1 MKKLF
6 SYLIFLIIGVG
17 IGVFAYPYLIN
28 MNNGSDAIS
37 TEGEDAQP
45 LYWVAPMDPNYKR
58 DQPGQSPMG
67 MDLIPVYEE
76 NNGNDSPGTVRI
88 SPDVVNNIG
97 VRTAQVE
104 WSSFDNTINTVG
116 YVKYDENRL
125 IHIHPRVEGWIEK
138 LHVKA
143 VGDPVKAGDPLYDI
157 YSPALVNAQE
167 ELVLALKRGNSTLT
181 KAAKERL
188 QALQIPMNTIETLTK
203 TRKPTQT
210 ITVKAPRSGVI
221 DQLNVREGFFVKPGT
236 TMMSIG
242 ALDEVWVLGEI
253 FERQMMNAKPGD
265 EVVMKIDALPGH
277 KWEGQVDYIY
287 PTLDSKT
294 RTAKI
299 RMRFKNPEKLLK
311 PDMFANLMIQNSDS
325 EESLQIP
332 KEALIRTG
340 TQDRVV
346 LALGEGKFK
355 SINVTP
361 GRIGST
367 MVEILD
373 GLDEADRIVTSAQF
387 MLDSESSK
395 TSDFKRLHYGDTE
408 QEQPKS
414 VWVEAKINTL
424 NPDSQIVNMDHP
436 AIDEWQ
442 WPKMTMDFDVA
453 QSIDMQQLKEGMSLH
468 VEISKTNNGGYELSS
483 IHVPDEGQ
491 VMDHS
496 QHQGMDHSQHQNMD
510 HSKQPEMDHSQ
521 HQNMDHSKQ
530 PAMDHSQHQ
539 NMDHSEQPE
548 MDHSQHQNM
557 DHSQHQS
564 SESGKG
570 TIQ

>member
-6 SYLIFLIIGVG
+6 SYSIILIIGVG
-17 IGVFAYPYLIN
+17 IGVFVYPHLNN
-28 MNNGSDAIS
+28 MNNGTGAGS
-37 TEGEDAQP
+37 TAEQEAQP
-45 LYWVAPMDPNYKR
+45 LYWVAPMDPNYRR
-58 DQPGQSPMG
+58 DQPGKSPMG

-76 NNGNDSPGTVRI
+76 DDGSDSPGTVRI

-104 WSSFDNTINTVG
+104 WSKFDNTINTVG
-116 YVKYDENRL
+116 YVQYDENL
-125 IHIHPRVEGWIEK
+125 LVHIHPRVEGWIEK

-143 VGDPVKAGDPLYDI
+143 IGDPINAGDPLYDI

-167 ELVLALKRGNSTLT
+167 ELVLALKRGNSTLI
-181 KAAKERL
+181 KAAQERL
-188 QALQIPMNTIETLTK
+188 RALQISTDTIETLTK
-203 TRKPTQT
+203 SRQPTQT
-210 ITVKAPRSGVI
+210 ITVTAPRSGVI
-221 DQLNVREGFFVKPGT
+221 DQLNVRDGFFVKPT
-236 TMMSIG
+236 TSMMSIG

-253 FERQMMNAKPGD
+253 FERQMMNVKPGD
-265 EVVMKIDALPGH
+265 KVVMQIDALPGNE
-277 KWEGQVDYIY
+277 WQGQVDYIY
-287 PTLDSKT
+287 PTLDSQT

-299 RMRFKNPEKLLK
+299 RMSFENPDRLLK
-311 PDMFANLMIQNSDS
+311 PDMFANLLIQSSDG

-346 LALGEGKFK
+346 LALGDGKFK

-395 TSDFKRLHYGDTE
+395 TSDFKRLYYGDRE
-408 QEQPKS
+408 VAQPES
-414 VWVEAKINTL
+414 VWVEAKINTV

-442 WPKMTMDFDVA
+442 WPQMTMDFDIA
-453 QSIDMQQLKEGMSLH
+453 QSVDMQQLKEGMSLH
-468 VEISKTNNGGYELSS
+468 VEISKTSNGGYELSS
-483 IHVPDEGQ
+483 IHVPDQGQ
-491 VMDHS
+491 MMDHS
-496 QHQGMDHSQHQNMD
+496 RHQGMDHSQHQNMD
-510 HSKQPEMDHSQ
+510 HSE
-521 HQNMDHSKQ
+521 HQG
-530 PAMDHSQHQ
+530 
-539 NMDHSEQPE
+539 
-548 MDHSQHQNM
+548 M

-564 SESGKG
+564 MNHGQHQTSVDAKSNSDEQE
-570 TIQ
+570 TLQ